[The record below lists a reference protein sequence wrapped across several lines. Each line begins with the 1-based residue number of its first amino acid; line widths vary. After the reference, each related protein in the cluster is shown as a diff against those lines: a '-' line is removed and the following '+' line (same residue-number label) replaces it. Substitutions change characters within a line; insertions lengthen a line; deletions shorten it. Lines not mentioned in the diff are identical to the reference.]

1 VADQT
6 PSRASHSEWHP
17 RHPDPAL
24 LNPDAP
30 GLRAHRHP
38 PNRLHAWVFVQRT
51 VWVDFWGNE
60 HALVSMND
68 DYLRNVLAFVR
79 GDASRIRDIVV
90 LDLVIEQLLRV
101 VAGVPFDPD
110 AGRASSAYEIEA
122 ATWLEQTPLVRT
134 LNELVANADAA
145 DENEGAQP

>member
-1 VADQT
+1 MAE
-6 PSRASHSEWHP
+6 SRSDASHSEWHP

-24 LNPDAP
+24 LNPNAP

-38 PNRLHAWVFVQRT
+38 PNRLHAWVFAQQT
-51 VWVDFWGNE
+51 VWVDYWGNE

-68 DYLRNVLAFVR
+68 DYLRNVLGFVR
-79 GDASRIRDIVV
+79 ADAGRIRDIVV

-101 VAGVPFDPD
+101 AAGAPFDPD
-110 AGRASSAYEIEA
+110 AARASSAYEIDA

-134 LNELVANADAA
+134 LTEPIANTDTAD
-145 DENEGAQP
+145 DDGAQP